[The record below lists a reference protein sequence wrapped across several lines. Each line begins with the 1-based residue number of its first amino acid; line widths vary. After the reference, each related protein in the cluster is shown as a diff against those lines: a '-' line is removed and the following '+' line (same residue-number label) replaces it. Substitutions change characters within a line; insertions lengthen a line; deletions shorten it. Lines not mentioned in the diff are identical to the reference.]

1 MNIVIVNAI
10 AQRLGTVAVDS
21 TTRIRRVVGG
31 AVGVDVAVIG
41 GVFAVGVV
49 VNAVAVVVVVNA
61 VAVVDAGVFAKSE
74 MVQIGEELNLIVE
87 EGRRD

>member
-49 VNAVAVVVVVNA
+49 VNAVAVV
-61 VAVVDAGVFAKSE
+61 DAGVFAKSE